1 MRPKTSTPVS
11 VFEKVLRAFETG
23 GFTFSEVRAQLTRL
37 LATGASPTELL
48 EILRRR
54 ESIEPLP
61 EYAHI
66 EMLGILND
74 AVARAAAKLKTAKPP
89 PPPSPADATGKGP
102 EVTFELDEPDPFDD
116 GPGARGEA
124 AGLRSV
130 SEPGS
135 PLASRPGTPSQLA
148 RPSRMGLHAKE
159 ADSVS
164 AAPDAALAAQLAAAR
179 AALASEKNRAQK
191 IDEELTES
199 IAAAEA
205 ARSRG
210 EAVTREAERFQT
222 ESRTLREALAARDA
236 TIAKVLHSL
245 GERDAQLA
253 ALQQERVKMA
263 PALEARAKA
272 GTQLEAELQAA
283 RAQATA
289 LAAELTA
296 SRAALEAEQNRVRAL
311 DKGLAESAASAEAA
325 RAHAEERLRESQH
338 FQTESRTL
346 RDALAARDATIAD
359 VLHSLGERDAQLAAL
374 QEERARMTPALEA
387 RAKAGTQLEADL
399 QAARAR
405 ATALAA
411 DLTAAHGA
419 LESEQ
424 NRVRKIDKELSE
436 SIAAAEAARSRGE
449 EALRES
455 ERFQSESRT
464 LRDSLAA
471 RDATIAKVLHSL
483 GERDA
488 QLAAL
493 QQERAKMAPALE
505 ARVKAGTRLEA
516 DLQAARAHADAT
528 MVELR
533 ANQEAVAQLKARLK
547 RSESQ
552 LNSAR
557 SELGSVTTQ
566 SNSFLERLRT
576 REWRRGF
583 DQNLSPEPGARADA
597 ADVGRGTLR
606 TERDRLQAQVA
617 TLQTTLDVQDAPV
630 DELGPAANAGAERAA
645 DATTQPVEKPALT
658 AASLAARA
666 PAGRRGRAWTPRGI
680 ALGVGSSAAVFL
692 IAVVAWFSAHR
703 TPPTPP
709 PPSPVPARPVAAVPK
724 AGTVIHDCPTCPVM
738 TILPAGRFKQ
748 GSADAASG
756 PASFEKPLHWVAI
769 GHPFAMSTNAVTVD
783 EFQQFVAATARDMQS
798 CDTYDGE
805 WKHRRENS
813 WKNPGFAQAG
823 THPVTC
829 ASWNDAEAYAA
840 WLSMTTGHR
849 YRLPSASE
857 WEYAARAGGEAVRPW
872 NPDGAG
878 ACANANVADASAA
891 RRYPGWAVFA
901 CDDGYVYTAPVGS
914 FKTNSFGL
922 NDMLGNVQQWT
933 EDCWHADYTGAPID
947 GSARRDGD
955 CSEHELRGGSWFST
969 PAYVRANYRNHFA
982 ADYRTSSVGIR
993 LVRDLE
999 R

>member
-1 MRPKTSTPVS
+1 MRARTTTPVS

-37 LATGASPTELL
+37 LATGAAPTELL
-48 EILRRR
+48 ETLRRR

-74 AVARAAAKLKTAKPP
+74 AVARAAAKLKAAKPP
-89 PPPSPADATGKGP
+89 PQPSAAEATGKGQ
-102 EVTFELDEPDPFDD
+102 EVTIDLDQLDPFEE
-116 GPGARGEA
+116 GSGVRGE
-124 AGLRSV
+124 R
-130 SEPGS
+130 
-135 PLASRPGTPSQLA
+135 A
-148 RPSRMGLHAKE
+148 RT
-159 ADSVS
+159 
-164 AAPDAALAAQLAAAR
+164 ALE
-179 AALASEKNRAQK
+179 SEKSRARK
-191 IDEELTES
+191 IDKELTES
-199 IAAAEA
+199 LASAEA
-205 ARSRG
+205 AL
-210 EAVTREAERFQT
+210 RESERFQT
-222 ESRTLREALAARDA
+222 ESRTLRDALGARDA
-236 TIAKVLHSL
+236 TIANVLHSL

-253 ALQQERVKMA
+253 ALQQERAKIV
-263 PALEARAKA
+263 PVLEARAKA
-272 GTQLEAELQAA
+272 GTQLEADLQAA
-283 RAQATA
+283 RARATA
-289 LAAELTA
+289 LTADLTA
-296 SRAALEAEQNRVRAL
+296 SRVALEAEQNRVREI
-311 DKGLAESAASAEAA
+311 DKRLAESMASAEAA
-325 RAHAEERLRESQH
+325 RSHAEEGLREAQR

-346 RDALAARDATIAD
+346 RDALVARDATIAN
-359 VLHSLGERDAQLAAL
+359 VLHALGERDAQLAAL
-374 QEERARMTPALEA
+374 QEERAKTAPALEA

-411 DLTAAHGA
+411 DVTAAHAA

-424 NRVRKIDKELSE
+424 NRVRKIDRELAE
-436 SIAAAEAARSRGE
+436 SIASAEAARSRGE
-449 EALRES
+449 AALRES

-493 QQERAKMAPALE
+493 QQERAKLVPALE
-505 ARVKAGTRLEA
+505 ARTKAGTRLEA

-528 MVELR
+528 MIELK

-583 DQNLSPEPGARADA
+583 DQDTSLESGARVDA
-597 ADVGRGTLR
+597 ADLGRGTPR
-606 TERDRLQAQVA
+606 TERVHVQAQVA
-617 TLQTTLDVQDAPV
+617 TLQTTLDAQDALLDAQDALV
-630 DELGPAANAGAERAA
+630 DEAGPAASAV
-645 DATTQPVEKPALT
+645 TQPVADAKARPREKT
-658 AASLAARA
+658 APTGGSFGPKASVS
-666 PAGRRGRAWTPRGI
+666 GRSSAWKPRGI
-680 ALGVGSSAAVFL
+680 PRAVGLSAAVCL
-692 IAVVAWFSAHR
+692 LAVVAWFFAHR
-703 TPPTPP
+703 TPKPP
-709 PPSPVPARPVAAVPK
+709 PPAPVPARPVAAVPK
-724 AGTVIHDCPTCPVM
+724 AGTLIHDCPTCPVM

-748 GSADAASG
+748 GSADSASG
-756 PASFEKPLHWVAI
+756 SASFAKPLHWVAI
-769 GHPFAMSTNAVTVD
+769 SRPFAMSTNAVTVD
-783 EFQQFVAATARDMQS
+783 EFQQFVAATGRDMQS

-805 WKHRRENS
+805 WKHRPENS
-813 WKNPGFAQAG
+813 WKNPGFVQTGA
-823 THPVTC
+823 HPVTC
-829 ASWNDAEAYAA
+829 ASWNDAEAYAR
-840 WLSMTTGHR
+840 WLTMTTGHP
-849 YRLPSASE
+849 YRLPSASQ
-857 WEYAARAGGEAVRPW
+857 WEYAARAGGEAVQPW
-872 NPDGAG
+872 NPDGSG

-914 FKTNSFGL
+914 FKTNAFGL
-922 NDMLGNVQQWT
+922 NDMLGNVLQWT
-933 EDCWHADYTGAPID
+933 EDCWHADYAGAPVD
-947 GSARRDGD
+947 GSARMDGN